1 MKTFRNILD
10 SSARRL
16 ASLASLA
23 IALYACSALT
33 SCSDDSDIFPS
44 PTDKEG
50 CFITVEVPMLDRGSR
65 AAITDEFNEFT
76 VETLDLFFY
85 KSNDKLEEP
94 AIYHKRI
101 TEKFVQKKQLQVNI
115 PNKDINTIFGE
126 GSKCY
131 LYAVANYSGALSDKA
146 TPLQL
151 QALQADSNI
160 EKTVKQ
166 TSFAM
171 ISDDMAEVT
180 LSSDKKTASGS
191 VTLTRA
197 CAKLVL
203 SLNIPESIEVTNTIE
218 DPGSGTTTETKVK
231 YIPNPESARVWIS
244 NGVKKSIIKQDITND
259 TKIASENYYS
269 NTIGDA
275 TEGNGTDFTELSG
288 EYKWVQSIP
297 FYSYPN
303 KWDPKSAEGVTTIT
317 FQIPWHIEGE
327 TNQTVTYYSITVNP
341 DNCRLLRNH
350 FYDMRLTVGRLG
362 SVDVR
367 EPIDM
372 EVTWNYELPWKEH
385 TLETNIRDVRY
396 LLLNNNDYDESS
408 NFPVIDDE
416 GNYSAKKGW
425 YVYRMN
431 NETEIE
437 IPVSTSHNVE
447 IYRVEMIWRD
457 FKDNV
462 NRFTTVTSGTG
473 SKNYDTCNG
482 YKTTKGTAL
491 LGLEFDNSTNTLK
504 LSRDLYDI
512 KANGTQ
518 ELGTYTPMYINVY
531 IRHTDNH
538 AYTQKI
544 RIEQYP
550 PIYISSQ
557 QTKRD
562 NNNQITRFVNG
573 QYTNHHNGESTSW
586 GRISDI
592 WASNHGNGN
601 GYDIWNYT
609 LVSNEDLIYLGDL
622 FGDDA
627 DYVKN
632 SHSYIITISRLS
644 GSDNVEYIIA
654 DPRKTTPDNL
664 PYNFTWSTKAS
675 ELKNGSI
682 NNANRELTDYY
693 PSDANSNKE
702 RYIAPKLRIASQWG
716 ITHDQSAKVTPD
728 NTERNLN
735 YDNARRRCASYQEN
749 GRPAGRWRVP
759 TPAEIEFIATLS
771 SKGYIPYLFGSAGNT
786 AYYWC
791 SRGALTVNNT
801 VNNTDNPTVIFDSNV
816 STTDKD
822 VHRSVRCV
830 YDEWYWGND
839 TLVESQKATFVW
851 GDRQRSTSGNEYK
864 SIKR

>member
-101 TEKFVQKKQLQVNI
+101 SEKFVQKKQLQVNI
-115 PNKDINTIFGE
+115 PNKDINTIFGD

-197 CAKLVL
+197 CAKLML

-408 NFPVIDDE
+408 NFPVIEDSTKTGKAD
-416 GNYSAKKGW
+416 YTMPTQKGW

-473 SKNYDTCNG
+473 SGQYDTCNG
-482 YKTTKGTAL
+482 YNKGTTGVNNGEPTHGTAF
-491 LGLEFDNSTNTLK
+491 LGLEFDNTTSTLK

-512 KANGTQ
+512 KSDWSQSTP
-518 ELGTYTPMYINVY
+518 TYTPMYINVY

-557 QTKRD
+557 QTNKID
-562 NNNQITRFVNG
+562 DKYTRFVDNKTTG
-573 QYTNHHNGESTSW
+573 QNI
-586 GRISDI
+586 GRDRDI
-592 WASNHGNGN
+592 WATNGTN
-601 GYDIWNYT
+601 
-609 LVSNEDLIYLGDL
+609 IYLGSLQDI
-622 FGDDA
+622 GSRNA
-627 DYVKN
+627 N
-632 SHSYIITISRLS
+632 TYIISVSRL
-644 GSDNVEYIIA
+644 GEKENNYVLA
-654 DPRKTTPDNL
+654 DPRSMSIENKLLEGSTN
-664 PYNFTWSTKAS
+664 WSAS
-675 ELKNGSI
+675 VQDI
-682 NNANRELTDYY
+682 NNTKRQLTYYY
-693 PSDANSNKE
+693 PVDPNISKKTFV
-702 RYIAPKLRIASQWG
+702 APKLRIASQWG
-716 ITHDQSAKVTPD
+716 MTDGTSGTVNNQTYTLD
-728 NTERNLN
+728 
-735 YDNARRRCASYQEN
+735 YDNATRRCASYQEN
-749 GRPAGRWRVP
+749 GRPAGRWRLP
-759 TPAEIEFIATLS
+759 TVAEIKFIAELS
-771 SKGYIPYLFGSAGNT
+771 RLKFIPTLFGNWAFKDNGDPWVYSYFCATGVVRVT
-786 AYYWC
+786 AIKDKNDEYKLEE
-791 SRGALTVNNT
+791 ANNL
-801 VNNTDNPTVIFDSNV
+801 ISG
-816 STTDKD
+816 D
-822 VHRSVRCV
+822 VTSVRCV